1 MLLRPIPEIRSEC
14 RLYAASS
21 LKEGPRQQPN
31 HISIQRT
38 PSLQMNNL
46 NGGLMGPKHSLLPKS
61 YIHKLGLVT
70 ELNQNSAVV
79 VLYGW
84 KYGLFLKVGLYNS
97 I

>member
-31 HISIQRT
+31 HIFIQRT

-46 NGGLMGPKHSLLPKS
+46 NGGLMGPKHTLHIGPASGHSLKFENHVRIKRKS
-61 YIHKLGLVT
+61 RP
-70 ELNQNSAVV
+70 
-79 VLYGW
+79 
-84 KYGLFLKVGLYNS
+84 
-97 I
+97 